1 MSSVELKSTS
11 PSEDTAEPSSSR
23 TLVSQRYSDLVL
35 DQESQHDKIFIGG
48 YSLRDLDENLI
59 YLDEQAQEHPRV
71 CIHTQAVNKA

>member
-1 MSSVELKSTS
+1 MSSVELKSGS
-11 PSEDTAEPSSSR
+11 PSENTPEPSSSR

-35 DQESQHDKIFIGG
+35 DQESQPDKIFISG

-71 CIHTQAVNKA
+71 SIST